1 MDTTLEGGGAT
12 VLERLSR
19 IAGVNRQVLALSVAR
34 LGDAVGNSILFV
46 IIPLYV
52 AKLPAPV
59 LGLPVATRVG
69 LALSLYGLV
78 AAVGQPLAGALSDR
92 LGRRKPL
99 ILAGLVLM
107 AICTLGFTVAG
118 AYGNLLWLR
127 ALQGLAV
134 ALTIPTSLAIMSSA
148 TDKRTRGGSMGVY
161 TTMRVVGLA
170 SGPLIAGLLY
180 DRVGFNA
187 AFYVGTACVLA
198 GAALVQLW
206 VHDDP
211 VDTARARGRPFKLFE
226 PGLLTPG
233 MLGLGAA
240 TFTMAASFSMMG
252 ALENEF
258 NARLDQSALAFG
270 VAFSALMVSRL
281 LLQFPIGRWS
291 DRAGRKPF
299 LIAGLILMAP
309 ATALLGFAATTG
321 QLVLL
326 RVGQGLASAGIAAP
340 AFALAGDMARR
351 GGEGR
356 QMSIVTTG
364 FGFGLSFG
372 PLLAGSLAVA
382 NFALPFVVGGALS
395 LVGAAIVV
403 RFVPE
408 SVRRTRARPATP

>member
-1 MDTTLEGGGAT
+1 M
-12 VLERLSR
+12 LERLAQS
-19 IAGVNRQVLALSVAR
+19 AGINRQVLALSVAR
-34 LGDAVGNSILFV
+34 LGDAIGNSILFV

-78 AAVGQPLAGALSDR
+78 AAIGQPIAGALSDR
-92 LGRRKPL
+92 IGRRKPL
-99 ILAGLVLM
+99 ILVGLVLM
-107 AICTLGFTVAG
+107 AACTLGFTVAG

-134 ALTIPTSLAIMSSA
+134 ALTIPTSL
-148 TDKRTRGGSMGVY
+148 
-161 TTMRVVGLA
+161 
-170 SGPLIAGLLY
+170 
-180 DRVGFNA
+180 
-187 AFYVGTACVLA
+187 GTGCVLV
-198 GAALVQLW
+198 GAALVQAW
-206 VHDDP
+206 VQDAP
-211 VDTARARGRPFKLFE
+211 VDTTEARSRPFRLFE
-226 PGLLTPG
+226 PGLINRG

-281 LLQFPIGRWS
+281 LLQFPVGRWS

-372 PLLAGSLAVA
+372 PLLAGALAVA
-382 NFALPFVVGGALS
+382 SFSLPFVIGGALS
-395 LVGAAIVV
+395 LVGAFVV
-403 RFVPE
+403 LRFVPE
-408 SVRRTRARPATP
+408 SVRRDPPRAAAS

>member
-1 MDTTLEGGGAT
+1 M
-12 VLERLSR
+12 LERLAQT
-19 IAGVNRQVLALSVAR
+19 AGVNRQVLALSVAR
-34 LGDAVGNSILFV
+34 LGDAIGNSILFV

-78 AAVGQPLAGALSDR
+78 AAVGQPIAGAVSDR
-92 LGRRKPL
+92 IGRRKPL
-99 ILAGLVLM
+99 ILVGLILM
-107 AICTLGFTVAG
+107 AACTLGFTMAG

-148 TDKRTRGGSMGVY
+148 SEKRTRGGSMGVY

-180 DRVGFNA
+180 DNVGFNA
-187 AFYVGTACVLA
+187 AFYVGTGCVLI
-198 GAALVQLW
+198 GAALVQAW
-206 VHDDP
+206 VEDAP
-211 VDTARARGRPFKLFE
+211 VDTRELRGRPFRLFE
-226 PGLLTPG
+226 PGLINSG

-252 ALENEF
+252 ALENQF
-258 NARLDQSALAFG
+258 NVRLDQSALAFG

-281 LLQFPIGRWS
+281 LLQYPVGRWS

-372 PLLAGSLAVA
+372 PLLAGVLAVVS
-382 NFALPFVVGGALS
+382 FSLPFLIGGALS
-395 LVGAAIVV
+395 LAGAFVV
-403 RFVPE
+403 ARFVPE
-408 SVRRTRARPATP
+408 SVRRGPPRAAAS